1 MRQCPPL
8 RDRFSE
14 VRSFVVQCRTLWTG
28 EYLPVCMVAHDDAF
42 QSNKCEVKI
51 TSAGSQKAKRN
62 AGAKLKTYRKR
73 AVWHRGDALRDR
85 GDF

>member
-1 MRQCPPL
+1 
-8 RDRFSE
+8 
-14 VRSFVVQCRTLWTG
+14 
-28 EYLPVCMVAHDDAF
+28 MVAHDDAF